1 MNDINRGQQGQAVDK
16 LRMFHIALALIAL
29 AGGVYFVLMM
39 ADMAELEGAEML
51 VPLAAGIVG
60 FLGVRQVGKD
70 APPALFVVGGV
81 ALAVLSTVAYML
93 FVKGI

>member
-1 MNDINRGQQGQAVDK
+1 MNDINRGHQGQSGDK
-16 LRMFHIALALIAL
+16 LRMFHLALALIAL
-29 AGGVYFVLMM
+29 VGGVYFVLMM
-39 ADMAELEGAEML
+39 ADMAELEGIEML